1 MPGTKLVLIVAP
13 KGPINSTLFNQ
24 KSKTINMGFKSHIIT
39 FGVQARQ
46 PSLTSKENV
55 FVK

>member
-1 MPGTKLVLIVAP
+1 
-13 KGPINSTLFNQ
+13 
-24 KSKTINMGFKSHIIT
+24 MGFKSHIIT

-55 FVK
+55 FVKWIVKIRQTYPPLKYN